1 MNIAKFVK
9 ALSEASARTA
19 EKTKTTSPFKF
30 YSLSP
35 KQQEKVVRSANYKL
49 GRDPRTID
57 FDIKDKELL
66 NSIKIRLNDYNY
78 MNNLRNGKQ
87 IEGYSSILDKKAD
100 DFLAANSDKISK
112 DLEDYTTVPL
122 DYEEKSNK
130 VDLSKFVDDEDNVL
144 DQTEAIDNL
153 LYNENI
159 GSINRTTD
167 YDEDVMNAKTLRD
180 IANVKNLNDLE
191 TKGLT
196 LLQSEPYTAVT
207 LLEDQPEL
215 MKALAYRINHNRDL
229 QRANPWKNLT
239 EYKRQPVTI
248 YSKNTKNTSFDPVQ
262 KELKQPLDAL
272 DKNVKDELDK
282 TIYRINQL
290 TKRQQKNRND
300 VNKALYDLTDDD
312 QRLYNTAELPGMET
326 EIDPYTGYA
335 KDSIYKYADE
345 PHYSKYKNTIE
356 YLDENDLLQSIK
368 DRNTVISGKRQY
380 KKSSDL
386 YKLKNLR

>member
-9 ALSEASARTA
+9 ALSEASAKTA
-19 EKTKTTSPFKF
+19 EKTKTPSPFKF

-35 KQQEKVVRSANYKL
+35 KQQEKIVRSANYNL

-66 NSIKIRLNDYNY
+66 NSIKERLNNYNY

-100 DFLAANSDKISK
+100 EFLAANSDKISK
-112 DLEDYTTVPL
+112 DLEDYTIIPL

-167 YDEDVMNAKTLRD
+167 YDEDVMNAKTFRD
-180 IANVKNLNDLE
+180 IANIKNLNDLE

-215 MKALAYRINHNRDL
+215 MKALAYRINHNREL
-229 QRANPWKNLT
+229 QKANAWKNLN
-239 EYKRQPVTI
+239 EYKKQPVTI
-248 YSKNTKNTSFDPVQ
+248 YSKNTKNTSFDPVR
-262 KELKQPLDAL
+262 KELNQPLDAL
-272 DKNVKDELDK
+272 NKNVKDELNK
-282 TIYRINQL
+282 TIYRTNQL
-290 TKRQQKNRND
+290 TKSEQKNRND
-300 VNKALYDLTDDD
+300 INKALYNLIDED
-312 QRLYNTAELPGMET
+312 QRLYNTTELPGMET

-335 KDSIYKYADE
+335 KNSIYKYADE
-345 PHYSKYKNTIE
+345 PHYSRSGNTFN
-356 YLDENDLLQSIK
+356 YFDEEDFI
-368 DRNTVISGKRQY
+368 
-380 KKSSDL
+380 
-386 YKLKNLR
+386 KNLLESR